1 MSELN
6 VNLTNTL
13 VLTNEGG
20 QPIILNNIKVTFK
33 WRNVF
38 LEGDIAFSTFENI
51 VDDELLGFD
60 IDFVKPM
67 TDGNMMLVGKT
78 VRLKA
83 ALLPAETVGI
93 FDLDMINQAKFERQ
107 IIAAIN
113 NSESE
118 LFQEYN
124 WLAMELYQIQGVK
137 HVGHETI
144 WNVVNYQHPDL
155 FEEWDMIVDEAA
167 KQFMVHDEKI
177 EDLFNSIQSG
187 DVSKDELTEMM
198 KKAKDQMMGEDNPMG
213 GMLSKMFGDGE
224 DFEKTLSESMDMMMS
239 MFGGEEDKEADD
251 DDDDDEEETDNFEMI
266 GDIISEHL
274 EMLELDYEF
283 DEVEMVFSVKYESMT
298 TKKVYDT
305 VIACGDDHIHVLTM
319 SDNVIT
325 EDKAA
330 RLYRLLNGMNA
341 YIKLGKIILN
351 EHSQQLIFRTELST
365 PILEVFDEPIIDII
379 DENWV
384 QSEDAFTL
392 INQFLEGKLSFDEAM
407 EEAVEVFV

>member
-6 VNLTNTL
+6 VNLKNTL

-20 QPIILNNIKVTFK
+20 QPIILNNATVTFEL
-33 WRNVF
+33 RNVF

-60 IDFVKPM
+60 IDFVQPM

-78 VRLKA
+78 VRIKA
-83 ALLPAETVGI
+83 ALLPAETIGM
-93 FDLDMINQAKFERQ
+93 FDFATINQANFEQQ
-107 IIAAIN
+107 IIAEMN

-124 WLAMELYQIQGVK
+124 WLGMLLYQTQGAK
-137 HVGHETI
+137 KVGHETI
-144 WNVVNYQHPDL
+144 WNIVNYKHPDL
-155 FEEWDMIVDEAA
+155 FEEWDAIVDEAA
-167 KQFMVHDEKI
+167 QEFMMKDGKME
-177 EDLFNSIQSG
+177 ELFDSLQNG
-187 DVSKDELTEMM
+187 DISKDDLAEMM
-198 KKAKDQMMGEDNPMG
+198 KKAKDQMLSGDNPMG
-213 GMLSKMFGDGE
+213 GMLSKMLGDGE
-224 DFEKTLSESMDMMMS
+224 GFEKTLSESMDMMMS
-239 MFGGEEDKEADD
+239 MFGGADENEADD
-251 DDDDDEEETDNFEMI
+251 EEAADHFEMI

-283 DEVEMVFSVKYESMT
+283 DEVEMVFAVKYESMS
-298 TKKVYDT
+298 TKKIYDT
-305 VIACGDDHIHVLTM
+305 VIACGDDYIHVLTM
-319 SDNVIT
+319 NENVIT

-365 PILEVFDEPIIDII
+365 PVLEVFDEPIIDII
-379 DENWV
+379 DENWT

-392 INQFLEGKLSFDEAM
+392 ISQFLEGKLSFEEAM
-407 EEAVEVFV
+407 EEAAEIFV

>member
-1 MSELN
+1 MSELT
-6 VNLTNTL
+6 VNLKNTL

-20 QPIILNNIKVTFK
+20 QPIILNNATVTFK

-60 IDFVKPM
+60 IDFVQPM
-67 TDGNMMLVGKT
+67 TDGNMMLVGKV

-83 ALLPAETVGI
+83 ALLPAEALGM
-93 FDLDMINQAKFERQ
+93 FDFTTINQTNFEQQ
-107 IIAAIN
+107 ITTEMN
-113 NSESE
+113 SSESE

-124 WLAMELYQIQGVK
+124 WLAMQMYQAQGAK
-137 HVGHETI
+137 QVGHETI
-144 WNVVNYQHPDL
+144 WNIINYQHPDL
-155 FEEWDMIVDEAA
+155 FEDWDAVVDEAA
-167 KQFMVHDEKI
+167 QQFMVNDGKM
-177 EDLFNSIQSG
+177 EDLFTSLQNG
-187 DVSKDELTEMM
+187 DVSKDDLTEMM
-198 KKAKDQMMGEDNPMG
+198 KKAKDQMMSGDNPMG
-213 GMLSKMFGDGE
+213 GMLSKMLGDGE

-239 MFGGEEDKEADD
+239 MFGGGGEEEENDEDD
-251 DDDDDEEETDNFEMI
+251 DEETDNFEII
-266 GDIISEHL
+266 GNVISEHL

-283 DEVEMVFSVKYESMT
+283 DEVEMVFMVKYESMT

-305 VIACGDDHIHVLTM
+305 VIACGDDYIHVLTM
-319 SDNVIT
+319 NDYVIT

-365 PILEVFDEPIIDII
+365 PVLEVFDEPIIDII
-379 DENWV
+379 DENWT
-384 QSEDAFTL
+384 QSEDVFTL
-392 INQFLEGKLSFDEAM
+392 ISQFLEGKLSFDEAM
-407 EEAVEVFV
+407 EEAAEVFV